1 MGYSGDTIAT
11 DGMVVDMA
19 NTAKSMTT
27 MLTVREVSRLLHVHS
42 NTLRRWSDQGII
54 KAYRIGPRGDR
65 RFRPE
70 DIAVLLLEE
79 SKGFPFAGN
88 DADSADNSNN
98 RFAMTR

>member
-1 MGYSGDTIAT
+1 
-11 DGMVVDMA
+11 MA
-19 NTAKSMTT
+19 NNTRQIST

-79 SKGFPFAGN
+79 SKGFPIVTKEQAPPNGPQ
-88 DADSADNSNN
+88 DSLERYVMS
-98 RFAMTR
+98 R

>member
-1 MGYSGDTIAT
+1 
-11 DGMVVDMA
+11 MA
-19 NTAKSMTT
+19 NNTRQIST

-79 SKGFPFAGN
+79 SKGLPIMATK
-88 DADSADNSNN
+88 DSASPNGQQDSLE
-98 RFAMTR
+98 RYVMSR